1 MAGQG
6 IGIALALGLDVD
18 ERDASV
24 LRRPQVVGFTADA
37 NLSHRMR
44 GQRFET
50 SVSHATNG
58 AADCPFFEQRLRNVA
73 ESLKRWRRAQRVQR
87 RVETLRPQLV
97 QRLAHATLDVSVPDP
112 RACLEWRDRPAGAAV
127 QESLEQW

>member
-44 GQRFET
+44 GQRFEIQA
-50 SVSHATNG
+50 SATPRT
-58 AADCPFFEQRLRNVA
+58 APPLPILRTAVAQRRGIAQTA
-73 ESLKRWRRAQRVQR
+73 ETGQRVQG

-97 QRLAHATLDVSVPDP
+97 QRIAHATLTFPCATRE
-112 RACLEWRDRPAGAAV
+112 RA
-127 QESLEQW
+127 